1 MFHSVLLG
9 CGFGRGGGVKSKGG
23 GGGGGGGSKSLRTPK
38 CESRA
43 RIFQSCW
50 IVEVEK
56 EISSLLVRFC

>member
-9 CGFGRGGGVKSKGG
+9 CGFGPGGSNLRAGEE
-23 GGGGGGGSKSLRTPK
+23 GGGGSKSVRTPE
-38 CESRA
+38 CQSRA
-43 RIFQSCW
+43 RIFESCW

>member
-9 CGFGRGGGVKSKGG
+9 CGFGPGGSNLRAGE
-23 GGGGGGGSKSLRTPK
+23 GGGSKSVRTPE
-38 CESRA
+38 CQSRA
-43 RIFQSCW
+43 RIFESCW

>member
-9 CGFGRGGGVKSKGG
+9 CGFGPGASNLRAGEGE
-23 GGGGGGGSKSLRTPK
+23 GSESVRTPE
-38 CESRA
+38 CQSRA

>member
-1 MFHSVLLG
+1 MFHSVLLD
-9 CGFGRGGGVKSKGG
+9 CGFGPGGSNLRAGEGEG
-23 GGGGGGGSKSLRTPK
+23 EGSKSVRTPE
-38 CESRA
+38 CQSRA